1 MWKEILSLSQ
11 KTLTMSNDLDHL
23 REEVNELR
31 RTVRDLTLA
40 IQRLSDQ
47 IEMNRQREK
56 DEREKLALLL
66 QIKFL
71 EFEKRLPPAQS
82 A

>member
-1 MWKEILSLSQ
+1 MWKEILSLLQ
-11 KTLTMSNDLDHL
+11 KTLTMSNDLDRL

-31 RTVRDLTLA
+31 RTVRDLTLTM
-40 IQRLSDQ
+40 QRLSDQ

-56 DEREKLALLL
+56 DEREKLALQL

-71 EFEKRLPPAQS
+71 EFEKRLPPMSQ
-82 A
+82 